1 MKPMQEANS
10 TSIAQIERIE
20 ATRDLSTLSF
30 IVANGQME
38 DLVARFPEGHFF
50 ANSTSDYLGSYGYLA
65 GRKLRVVSQIENEE
79 ATAAWEI
86 FNPLVVDVTG
96 STGNHLAP
104 DCSISSVFCAA
115 QKAPTSIVEH
125 AAGIAGHN
133 VVCRVGAALI
143 RLIGADLIP
152 VAEHAAVEGA
162 ADVAAG
168 VDAERARQIREATQ
182 AEIEAGLRARGI
194 IKQAPRRLPNYMF
207 AAHFAGATYGTLT
220 SAKTIVFVCGAACSA
235 YYYYNYFM
243 DSKDGS
249 NP

>member
-1 MKPMQEANS
+1 M
-10 TSIAQIERIE
+10 
-20 ATRDLSTLSF
+20 
-30 IVANGQME
+30 
-38 DLVARFPEGHFF
+38 
-50 ANSTSDYLGSYGYLA
+50 Y
-65 GRKLRVVSQIENEE
+65 
-79 ATAAWEI
+79 AAWEI

-115 QKAPTSIVEH
+115 QKAPTSIVGH

-133 VVCRVGAALI
+133 VVRRVGAALI
-143 RLIGADLIP
+143 RLGGSGGAAAADVGADLIP

-168 VDAERARQIREATQ
+168 VDTERARQIREETQ
-182 AEIEAGLRARGI
+182 AEIEAELRARGI
-194 IKQAPRRLPNYMF
+194 IKQAAPRRLPNYMF
-207 AAHFAGATYGTLT
+207 AAHFAGAIYGTLT

>member
-1 MKPMQEANS
+1 M
-10 TSIAQIERIE
+10 
-20 ATRDLSTLSF
+20 
-30 IVANGQME
+30 
-38 DLVARFPEGHFF
+38 
-50 ANSTSDYLGSYGYLA
+50 Y
-65 GRKLRVVSQIENEE
+65 
-79 ATAAWEI
+79 AAWEI

-115 QKAPTSIVEH
+115 QKAPTSIVGH

-133 VVCRVGAALI
+133 VARRVGAALI
-143 RLIGADLIP
+143 RQGGGAAAADVGADLIP

-168 VDAERARQIREATQ
+168 VDAERTRQIREEAQ

-235 YYYYNYFM
+235 YYYYNYVM
-243 DSKDGS
+243 GSTDGS